1 MVTAAAF
8 LVLLDA
14 VIISATPNST
24 RVALALVVTVV
35 VALAILRIWRANTKI
50 ERADADLERGAPSGN
65 KPSSGDGPKKKRQAN
80 LPDALWAG
88 PARRM

>member
-24 RVALALVVTVV
+24 RIAFALAVTVV
-35 VALAILRIWRANTKI
+35 VGLLILRIWRANTRI
-50 ERADADLERGAPSGN
+50 EKAAADLERGASAGG
-65 KPSSGDGPKKKRQAN
+65 KPSSTGDGPRKKRQAK
-80 LPDALWAG
+80 
-88 PARRM
+88 

>member
-24 RVALALVVTVV
+24 RIVLALAVTVV
-35 VALAILRIWRANTKI
+35 VSLLILRIWRANTRI
-50 ERADADLERGAPSGN
+50 EKAAADLERGASAGGRE
-65 KPSSGDGPKKKRQAN
+65 PSSAGDGPRKKRQAK
-80 LPDALWAG
+80 
-88 PARRM
+88 